1 MQIYT
6 TLVATVPPPIHT
18 PLHTHTQMKCS
29 ACGQRGHMKTNR
41 TCPSFNRSIAVAPT
55 DQELEQHEAEL
66 SSQVDLVKVEGTKVI
81 LNRAV
86 VERVTE
92 FRRKS
97 LLLKFPKDAMRKRR
111 RGPQDEDLDY
121 LETRKSVQRRKTNPE
136 VRICGGIVTVGEL

>member
-1 MQIYT
+1 
-6 TLVATVPPPIHT
+6 
-18 PLHTHTQMKCS
+18 
-29 ACGQRGHMKTNR
+29 MKTNR
-41 TCPSFNRSIAVAPT
+41 SCPAFNRSVAVAPT

-66 SSQVDLVKVEGTKVI
+66 SSQADLVKVEGTKVI

-86 VERVTE
+86 VEKVTE

-136 VRICGGIVTVGEL
+136 VQ